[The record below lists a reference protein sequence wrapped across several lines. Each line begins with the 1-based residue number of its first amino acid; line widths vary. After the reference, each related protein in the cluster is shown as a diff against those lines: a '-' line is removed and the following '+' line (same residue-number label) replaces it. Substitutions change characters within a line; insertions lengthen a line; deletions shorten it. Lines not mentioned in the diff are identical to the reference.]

1 MRTGC
6 SAAPL
11 PKNRDAA
18 GAWCAPLFLLACAA
32 VAAGDAPPGG
42 AAAAAPAVVGSRNC
56 RKCHEDF
63 YEKWVSSWH
72 GLAMQPY
79 SDAYA
84 ARTLVPMAA
93 PIAVRGTSY
102 RFDISAGAVLEQA
115 PAGVKT
121 HPLAHVMGGK
131 NTAYFLTPFVR
142 GRLQV
147 LPLAFDTRRREW
159 YDTTG
164 SMVRHFRHTTDAPV
178 DWTDP
183 SLTFNTSCYGCHV
196 SQIEKRYDLATDTY
210 RTEWVEP
217 GINCET
223 CHGPGERHV
232 AAMEALAPGEAP
244 GDIEII
250 STKRMTPAQIN
261 SLCGACHAKA
271 GPFTAGIRPG
281 DEFFDHY
288 VLTCLEHPDFYPDGR
303 DLGENFTHTT
313 WLQSPCLASRDLS
326 CKHCHTSSGR
336 NRHAGAA
343 ADNACLPCHE
353 RHVKDPAAHSHHEAG
368 SEGSRCVA
376 CHMPETEFARMRRHD
391 HSMRPPAP
399 AATAAFGSP
408 NACGICHAGKDAA
421 WADRLVREWYPR
433 DYQAPMLWAGG
444 LVAAARARRWER
456 LGEMG
461 DYVTSRGRNEVVAAS
476 LVRLLA
482 ACEDARKWP
491 ALYAAAR
498 DPSPLVRGSAARV
511 LAASASPDP
520 PRALAALCELAG
532 DPRRSV
538 RFEAASVLV
547 RAPREALPA
556 KSRAAVAACIAE
568 YETLLRA
575 RTDDFASHYNL
586 GNLAQ
591 DRGELDKALAR
602 YETAQRLNPSFIPAR
617 VNAALCHA
625 RRGDDAAAEKAL
637 RDALRIEPASAE
649 ALFNLGLLRAEQG
662 DPGEAEQ
669 CLRAALKADPH
680 LAQAAY
686 NLGVMV
692 IAERPDE
699 GLALLRKA
707 AEEAPAEPRYAYAL
721 GFHLRRLGE
730 RDDAIG
736 VLRSLRKLHPA
747 HAEAIALLGVLYEEA
762 GELDDARALYREA
775 CGRADLPEAF
785 RQECAARL
793 AAVER
798 R

>member
-1 MRTGC
+1 MGHR
-6 SAAPL
+6 
-11 PKNRDAA
+11 KERRAA
-18 GAWCAPLFLLACAA
+18 GARYAPLLLLPLACAA
-32 VAAGDAPPGG
+32 AGAGAPSAEGP
-42 AAAAAPAVVGSRNC
+42 APAVVGSRSC
-56 RKCHEDF
+56 KRCHEDF

-79 SDAYA
+79 SKAWA
-84 ARTLVPMAA
+84 ARTLVPMEA
-93 PIAVRGTSY
+93 PIAVRGTRY
-102 RFDISAGAVLEQA
+102 RFDLNAGAVLEEVSV
-115 PAGVKT
+115 GVKT
-121 HPLAHVMGGK
+121 YPLAHVMGGK

-164 SMVRHFRHTTDAPV
+164 SMVRHFPHAVDAPV

-183 SLTFNTSCYGCHV
+183 FLTFNTSCYGCHV
-196 SQIEKRYDLATDTY
+196 SQISKRYDLATDAY

-232 AAMEALAPGEAP
+232 AAMEALAPGAAP
-244 GDIEII
+244 GDLEII
-250 STKRMTPAQIN
+250 AARRLTPAQTN

-271 GPFTAGIRPG
+271 GPFTAGLMPG

-288 VLTCLEHPDFYPDGR
+288 VLTCLEHPDFHPDGR

-313 WLQSPCLASRDLS
+313 WLLSPCLKAPDLT
-326 CKHCHTSSGR
+326 CMHCHTSSGR
-336 NRHAGAA
+336 NKHAGAA

-353 RHVKDPAAHSHHEAG
+353 RQVGNPAAHSHHTAE

-408 NACGICHAGKDAA
+408 NACGICHPDKDAA

-433 DYQAPMLWAGG
+433 DYQAPMLWTGA

-456 LGEMG
+456 LEEMG
-461 DYVTSRGRNEVVAAS
+461 DYVAGRGRNEVVAAS

-491 ALYAAAR
+491 VVYAAAR
-498 DPSPLVRGSAARV
+498 DPSPLVRGSAAR
-511 LAASASPDP
+511 
-520 PRALAALCELAG
+520 ALAAAPAP
-532 DPRRSV
+532 DPRRALEVLGELARDPRRGV
-538 RFEAASVLV
+538 RFEAASVLARV
-547 RAPREALPA
+547 PVEALPA
-556 KSRAAVAACIAE
+556 AARAAAAACIAE

-575 RTDDFASHYNL
+575 RTDDFAGHYNL

-591 DRGELDKALAR
+591 DRGDFDKALASYAAAR
-602 YETAQRLNPSFIPAR
+602 RLNPSFIPAR
-617 VNAALCHA
+617 VNMALCHA
-625 RRGDDAAAEKAL
+625 RRGDNDAAEREL
-637 RDALRIEPASAE
+637 RDALRIEPQSAE
-649 ALFNLGLLRAEQG
+649 ALFNLGLLRAERG

-686 NLGVMV
+686 NLAVMV
-692 IAERPDE
+692 IGERPDE
-699 GLALLRKA
+699 GLRLFMQAV
-707 AEEAPAEPRYAYAL
+707 EEAPSEPRYSYAFA
-721 GFHLRRLGE
+721 FHLRRLGE
-730 RDDAIG
+730 PRRAIEI
-736 VLRSLRKLHPA
+736 LRSLGARSPPGG
-747 HAEAIALLGVLYEEA
+747 EVIALLGLLYEETGA
-762 GELDDARALYREA
+762 LDEARALYREA
-775 CGRADLPEAF
+775 RGRADLPEGV
-785 RQECAARL
+785 RLECAARL
-793 AAVER
+793 AALEGR
-798 R
+798 